1 MTERV
6 FIGNDAGLFKMRV
19 SRPGYPAR
27 SASADQCVIHEAK
40 QRPLMFVQQG
50 YAVIA
55 AGGAA
60 NINLGRSFAF
70 PPVVILKHESNRID
84 AASARLSLGS
94 GVLNISV
101 KSGMPG
107 SLVKY
112 VVMAPQ

>member
-6 FIGNDAGLFKMRV
+6 FVGNDGGTFKMRV
-19 SRPGYPAR
+19 SRPGVPAR
-27 SASADQCVIHEAK
+27 SATVDQCIIHEGQ
-40 QRPLMFVQQG
+40 QRPLMYVQQG

-55 AGGAA
+55 AGGSA

-84 AASARLSLGS
+84 AATAKLSLGS

-101 KSGMPG
+101 KAGMSG

>member
-6 FIGNDAGLFKMRV
+6 FIGNDAGSFKMRV
-19 SRPGYPAR
+19 SRPGFPAR
-27 SASADQCVIHEAK
+27 SASVDQCVIHEGQ
-40 QRPLMFVQQG
+40 QRPLMFVMQG
-50 YAVIA
+50 YAVIG
-55 AGGAA
+55 AGGSGSVS
-60 NINLGRSFAF
+60 LGRSFAF

-94 GVLNISV
+94 GILSIFV
-101 KSGMPG
+101 KSGMAG